1 MTAAATQTGNW
12 ARSPMDVKR
21 FRQLRTRRYVA
32 VFPALALPNVDDHA
46 FAVDVLYP
54 QTIKFASSH
63 AGGVERHEDRAC
75 LQIARRRS
83 AARLRPNSAGAVSG
97 DACTWG
103 TVWNRQA
110 VAISNTRRNKKH
122 TEQAEHRH
130 ILDADLDFGCGRD

>member
-21 FRQLRTRRYVA
+21 FRQLRTRPYVG

-63 AGGVERHEDRAC
+63 AGGVKRHEDRAC

-110 VAISNTRRNKKH
+110 VAISNNAATRNTPSRLN
-122 TEQAEHRH
+122 TGT
-130 ILDADLDFGCGRD
+130 F